1 MIRPLQL
8 GMVGWL
14 TALATAIHWCGD
26 LIDWIAE
33 SWRPSSGESPDAE
46 GAGDAEDGELLFDGG
61 DADDAISAEA
71 LAKEQ
76 LIRGVVAQCVAE
88 ELAAETI
95 RLNMLGLCRSLGV
108 MSQLAAED
116 SQHKQTCMEAAGV
129 IAVTASCERMLRSVS
144 GFQFIRTYRF
154 LKGASSPEA

>member
-1 MIRPLQL
+1 MIRSLQQGL
-8 GMVGWL
+8 V
-14 TALATAIHWCGD
+14 ALLEGLANALHWGGD
-26 LIDWIAE
+26 LADWIAE
-33 SWRPSSGESPDAE
+33 SWSPLPDDEEPDEEVAEES
-46 GAGDAEDGELLFDGG
+46 ELPFAGG
-61 DADDAISAEA
+61 DPDDAISAEA

-76 LIRGVVAQCVAE
+76 LIRGVVATCVE
-88 ELAAETI
+88 QELAAETI